1 MMEPTLDVLLRVN
14 PVGVP
19 TAERWPDHNGAQQ
32 VVALPRVWVLER
44 IERVATETL
53 DLADYWEY
61 RRLLE
66 LADLLDAHLV
76 QRLVLLG
83 LANSDPDVQEAA
95 EDFKANLAEHG
106 FGAEPRSGL

>member
-1 MMEPTLDVLLRVN
+1 MMEPTLDVLRASIQLACRPQN
-14 PVGVP
+14 AGRII
-19 TAERWPDHNGAQQ
+19 TEEQ

-66 LADLLDAHLV
+66 LADLLDFAWYNGWCSLAWPTATRTCRRPLRTSKPIWPNMALE
-76 QRLVLLG
+76 QSRDG
-83 LANSDPDVQEAA
+83 L
-95 EDFKANLAEHG
+95 
-106 FGAEPRSGL
+106 